1 MDTTSFVFG
10 PQPPEKASSR
20 WFKNVSLLWKVAGAV
35 ALSLAVCLFILWF
48 SSRETFV
55 GVRLHIEKN
64 AQEFCQRGSDV
75 MLGVMHGLLKAHVE
89 EVGRSVQA
97 IESTWKST
105 QVSPLSD
112 TMKEQIQHFSDNLSF
127 LAVLDDQRVPIATYI
142 VSKRGV
148 EKSIHRVSGSKKKI
162 ANTDIFRW
170 ARKGQPQTGPIA
182 LNSATVASL
191 GLTKQAQING
201 QSRDCLALVNLRF
214 SSIGTKSYFLFGG
227 YVLNNSRE
235 FISEVQKVVYNV
247 RRWDVSHEEA
257 NEAVMSVGLG
267 TTCVVSSKP
276 QLSPLGSQLPLP
288 RDDISSANKMALWR
302 GEIKLA
308 KKRFIS
314 TLTPIISIKDE
325 EIGFLS
331 VAVDLEN
338 FMVPHNRA
346 LSELR
351 QEYRSNMG
359 LAILVALAVSLL
371 VGFLAARL
379 IIWPLALLTQFT
391 SEVAAGR
398 LNVNVTLDGHD
409 EIGALAS
416 SFRNMVKNLRALT
429 RRIDDA
435 TVQLGEA
442 ARQLS
447 TNLTAQSATSA
458 QQAVA
463 VKGTTVTLEEL
474 AAASRQIADSAL
486 AVVKAAAKT
495 LESAKRGRDS
505 SQATIDQMARIQQ
518 ANEDDLDR
526 IAALGN
532 RIARIDEI
540 MALINTIA
548 DQTKLIAFNAA
559 IEAAAAGDAGR
570 RFSVVSEEIRR
581 LAENVLDRALEI
593 RTSISDVQEATEA
606 LVASRREGSSIVQ
619 DGVEVTEQTSQDLSE
634 ILEDTN
640 SVLQDSKQIS
650 MSTQQQ
656 RAATEQSLGAIKEIE
671 EGVSE
676 LVDGTK
682 QTKEVV
688 TRLSSLAQML
698 RESVERFELK
708 GGDEEVSL

>member
-1 MDTTSFVFG
+1 
-10 PQPPEKASSR
+10 
-20 WFKNVSLLWKVAGAV
+20 
-35 ALSLAVCLFILWF
+35 
-48 SSRETFV
+48 
-55 GVRLHIEKN
+55 
-64 AQEFCQRGSDV
+64 
-75 MLGVMHGLLKAHVE
+75 MLGVMHGLLRSHVE

-97 IESTWKST
+97 IASTWKST
-105 QVSPLSD
+105 RVSPLSE
-112 TMKEQIQHFSDNLSF
+112 TMNEHIQHFSDKLSF
-127 LAVLDDQRVPIATYI
+127 LAILDSSRLPVATFI
-142 VSKRGV
+142 IDRKDNR
-148 EKSIHRVSGSKKKI
+148 KTIRRVSVAKEKI
-162 ANTDIFRW
+162 ANSDAFR
-170 ARKGQPQTGPIA
+170 AAQKGMSQTGP
-182 LNSATVASL
+182 LVLTMDVVSSL
-191 GLTKQAQING
+191 GLMDLAQING
-201 QSRDCLALVNLRF
+201 QKSDCLALVDIRR
-214 SSIGTKSYFLFGG
+214 SIIGPKVYYLFGG
-227 YVLNNSRE
+227 YVLNNSQE
-235 FISEVQKVVYNV
+235 FVTEVQRVVYNV
-247 RRWDVSHEEA
+247 RRWDKNHSDDD
-257 NEAVMSVGLG
+257 EAVISVGLG
-267 TTCVVSSKP
+267 TTCIASSKP
-276 QLSPLGSQLPLP
+276 YLNELGSRLQLPH
-288 RDDISSANKMALWR
+288 DDINSANKMALWR
-302 GEIKLA
+302 GEVKIA

-314 TLTPIISIKDE
+314 TLTPILNINNE
-325 EIGFLS
+325 EIGFIS

-338 FMVPHNRA
+338 FMVPHNKA
-346 LSELR
+346 LLELH

-359 LAILVALAVSLL
+359 LAIVIALALALL

-398 LNVNVTLDGHD
+398 LNVNVTLDGND

-435 TVQLGEA
+435 THQLGEST
-442 ARQLS
+442 RQLS

-463 VKGTTVTLEEL
+463 VKGTTITLEEL

-505 SQATIDQMARIQQ
+505 SQATIDQMARIQH
-518 ANEDDLDR
+518 ANDDDLER
-526 IAALGN
+526 IAALSN

-581 LAENVLDRALEI
+581 LAESVLDRALEI

-619 DGVEVTEQTSQDLSE
+619 DGVQVTEQTSQDLSE
-634 ILEDTN
+634 ILEDTK

-688 TRLSSLAQML
+688 SRLSSLAQTL
-698 RESVERFELK
+698 RESVERFELE
-708 GGDEEVSL
+708 GGDEEVAQ